1 MTFLVSMMRIEDILE
16 LAIKTE
22 AIPNY
27 APLIFII
34 IFQFLFATTSNFN
47 FISITIIIFNI
58 IPMIYLHKNRKLIE
72 DKTIKIESFFL
83 EWSWITYIT
92 FSLINETEIIDRQ
105 HDYLIPDLL
114 IVSLNLLFLFIPQ
127 IYKHITKLIY
137 KIVAGSFVIFMILQS
152 SLEFLVS
159 LDMLIRVILMIISYL
174 LVHKLALDINEKPKK
189 MIIVLLIFMNFILLN
204 YFILFFTFSSWV
216 CCVILDIEN
225 NLIIKEQ
232 ILPFIRNE
240 DQRKENEDVVRTDT
254 MINRSD
260 NRTTYK
266 MKGRD
271 LLKKLESKN
280 V

>member
-1 MTFLVSMMRIEDILE
+1 
-16 LAIKTE
+16 
-22 AIPNY
+22 
-27 APLIFII
+27 
-34 IFQFLFATTSNFN
+34 
-47 FISITIIIFNI
+47 
-58 IPMIYLHKNRKLIE
+58 MIYLHKNRKLIE